1 MTNATGGTTFEV
13 FTDNAWWR
21 VHQFNGSGNL
31 TVTEAGN
38 IQYLVTAGGGGG
50 GNDMGGGGGGGGV
63 LAGNTTVNT
72 GTYTVVVGA
81 GGTGAP
87 GGTGGYGTIGSSSG
101 IYEPLPAAPVEGTL
115 GSQTNPAASPAAL
128 RAAGITTDNVYWYST
143 AQLAGPWQ
151 AYTRFNYLD
160 GSDWLLMLKLFNQSD
175 MPSGSPFWTNTTLN
189 NETNFN
195 LNGGGWSK
203 YAVWNG
209 YRFTRLAMV
218 MNQGGPKVPPIMIWN
233 TARTF
238 AEAITLAGG
247 ANAANAVN
255 NTVKCDSTDPA
266 IGVNATYYNMT
277 MKQGPRFFDAVGQE
291 DYIQAYG
298 IAMWG
303 NNGTNSTTAEGLPST
318 GRAGAWIGCPLD
330 DQGHTF
336 NNNTNAGSDSGFGI
350 GVAGG
355 NPAKTSSAGYDEW
368 TINATVNTLPAY
380 VWVR

>member
-1 MTNATGGTTFEV
+1 MTNATGGTTTEV
-13 FTDNAWWR
+13 FSDNAWWR
-21 VHQFNGSGNL
+21 VHRFNGSGNL
-31 TVTEAGN
+31 VITEAGN
-38 IQYLVTAGGGGG
+38 IQYLAVAGGGGG

-63 LAGNTTVNT
+63 LTGNTTVST

-87 GGTGGYGTIGSSSG
+87 AGTGGYGTIGSSSG
-101 IYEPLPAAPVEGTL
+101 IYEPLPAAPVAGTL

-151 AYTRFNYLD
+151 AYTKFNYLD
-160 GSDWLLMLKLFNQSD
+160 GSDWLLMLKLFNQAD
-175 MPSGSPFWTNTTLN
+175 MPSGSPYWTNTTLN

-195 LNGGGWSK
+195 LTGGGWSK

-218 MNQGGPKVPPIMIWN
+218 MDQGGPKVPPIMIWN

-247 ANAANAVN
+247 ANAANAQN
-255 NTVKCDSTDPA
+255 NTVKCDSTDP
-266 IGVNATYYNMT
+266 IMPTNATYYDMP
-277 MKQGPRFFDAVGQE
+277 MKQGPKFFNAVGAE
-291 DYIQAYG
+291 FYIQAYG
-298 IAMWG
+298 IAMWA
-303 NNGTNSTTAEGLPST
+303 NNSTNGNPAEGLPST
-318 GRAGAWIGCPLD
+318 GRAGAWIGCPID
-330 DQGHTF
+330 DGGHIF
-336 NNNTNAGSDSGFGI
+336 NNNSNAGSDSAFGI
-350 GVAGG
+350 GVSGG
-355 NPAKTSSAGYDEW
+355 NPAKTTSAGYNIW
-368 TINATVNTLPAY
+368 TISASNNTLPAY